1 MSDIATRL
9 RQCAADIRRT
19 PVRLDTW
26 IPLQQEAADTIDALR
41 AEVDAFREDAA
52 NYYRIAKEADA
63 QQAAL
68 RARVADGDV
77 VRGDL
82 QTVADVLRDYEGET
96 VWQQAQ
102 AAVARVAELEA
113 RLKTPYC
120 ACSWDAND
128 NVVGLCGAHA
138 AKVETLRD
146 AVLNDRG
153 FLAEAGMTS
162 DQTNAVL
169 ATIDALWPTLFS
181 DGLPA
186 NKPASLPEVPK

>member
-68 RARVADGDV
+68 RARVS
-77 VRGDL
+77 
-82 QTVADVLRDYEGET
+82 
-96 VWQQAQ
+96 
-102 AAVARVAELEA
+102 ELEA
-113 RLKTPYC
+113 AGR
-120 ACSWDAND
+120 
-128 NVVGLCGAHA
+128 
-138 AKVETLRD
+138 
-146 AVLNDRG
+146 AVLNCNDQVCAFGHGGCPAQCRADEM
-153 FLAEAGMTS
+153 LRKAIRCAGNKEES
-162 DQTNAVL
+162 RNA
-169 ATIDALWPTLFS
+169 
-181 DGLPA
+181 
-186 NKPASLPEVPK
+186 

>member
-68 RARVADGDV
+68 RARVAEA
-77 VRGDL
+77 VRMI
-82 QTVADVLRDYEGET
+82 EGYKRAGWLTNPAAAE
-96 VWQQAQ
+96 QATDFIS
-102 AAVARVAELEA
+102 R
-113 RLKTPYC
+113 
-120 ACSWDAND
+120 
-128 NVVGLCGAHA
+128 
-138 AKVETLRD
+138 
-146 AVLNDRG
+146 
-153 FLAEAGMTS
+153 
-162 DQTNAVL
+162 
-169 ATIDALWPTLFS
+169 AT
-181 DGLPA
+181 G
-186 NKPASLPEVPK
+186 NKPASLPEGK

>member
-68 RARVADGDV
+68 R
-77 VRGDL
+77 
-82 QTVADVLRDYEGET
+82 
-96 VWQQAQ
+96 
-102 AAVARVAELEA
+102 ARVAELEA

-186 NKPASLPEVPK
+186 NKSGVQK

>member
-52 NYYRIAKEADA
+52 NYYRVAKEADA

-113 RLKTPYC
+113 
-120 ACSWDAND
+120 D
-128 NVVGLCGAHA
+128 V
-138 AKVETLRD
+138 RD
-146 AVLNDRG
+146 ARG
-153 FLAEAGMTS
+153 LLRGM
-162 DQTNAVL
+162 
-169 ATIDALWPTLFS
+169 IDAK
-181 DGLPA
+181 DGRVARFLIERA
-186 NKPASLPEVPK
+186 ERFIERAAGNKEESRDA

>member
-68 RARVADGDV
+68 RARVAGYEADIETK
-77 VRGDL
+77 VRLIQDL
-82 QTVADVLRDYEGET
+82 CAMQKEHEDRIL
-96 VWQQAQ
+96 AQ
-102 AAVARVAELEA
+102 GARVAEAVRMIEGYKRAGWLTNPAAAEQA
-113 RLKTPYC
+113 TDFINRASGNKEGTP
-120 ACSWDAND
+120 
-128 NVVGLCGAHA
+128 
-138 AKVETLRD
+138 K
-146 AVLNDRG
+146 
-153 FLAEAGMTS
+153 
-162 DQTNAVL
+162 
-169 ATIDALWPTLFS
+169 
-181 DGLPA
+181 
-186 NKPASLPEVPK
+186 